1 MENEITKVQLR
12 KFIRENPTM
21 VYEKDNTWELMT
33 IVEEFQRQSKNINK
47 YSKEYDLLKEEFA
60 QMLRLQVINFGLIMT
75 IDEFAES
82 VETKS
87 LVSYDG
93 NGELLDVD
101 GKKSGIRAKFDVDWL
116 KEQKDKY
123 KYVCWYN
130 K

>member
-12 KFIRENPTM
+12 KFIRENPSM

-87 LVSYDG
+87 LISYDG
-93 NGELLDVD
+93 SGELLDAD
-101 GKKSGIRAKFDVDWL
+101 GKKSGIRVKFDVDWL

>member
-1 MENEITKVQLR
+1 
-12 KFIRENPTM
+12 M

-87 LVSYDG
+87 LISYDG
-93 NGELLDVD
+93 SGELLDAD
-101 GKKSGIRAKFDVDWL
+101 GKKSGIRVKFDVDWL

>member
-12 KFIRENPTM
+12 KFIRENPSM

-60 QMLRLQVINFGLIMT
+60 QILRLQVINFGLIMT
-75 IDEFAES
+75 IDEFIES

-93 NGELLDVD
+93 SGELLDAD
-101 GKKSGIRAKFDVDWL
+101 GKKSGIRVKFDVDWL